1 MFNLMSLKVFSI
13 VLAFSVLLIA
23 TSAKG
28 IMAQNATTNATNAI
42 GNASASVNQTGMEAG
57 KNMSNA
63 MGNDSQTSNA
73 TMTEMGK
80 KEPIINESAE
90 NAAVKLTGPSSAGPG
105 TNVTLLGELE
115 GLEEDKVVSARFVQ
129 VGGANVSFSECAR
142 GSTCTFPSMTFVTPD
157 CSVNDNNLRFELS
170 VTMTY
175 SYVFNDTH
183 TLKLKC

>member
-1 MFNLMSLKVFSI
+1 MQST
-13 VLAFSVLLIA
+13 A
-23 TSAKG
+23 
-28 IMAQNATTNATNAI
+28 NAV
-42 GNASASVNQTGMEAG
+42 GQNASA
-57 KNMSNA
+57 
-63 MGNDSQTSNA
+63 
-73 TMTEMGK
+73 
-80 KEPIINESAE
+80 EPIINESAE

-115 GLEEDKVVSARFVQ
+115 GLEEDKIVSARFVQ
-129 VGGANVSFSECAR
+129 VGGVNVSFSECAR

-157 CSVNDNNLRFELS
+157 CTVNDNNLRFELS